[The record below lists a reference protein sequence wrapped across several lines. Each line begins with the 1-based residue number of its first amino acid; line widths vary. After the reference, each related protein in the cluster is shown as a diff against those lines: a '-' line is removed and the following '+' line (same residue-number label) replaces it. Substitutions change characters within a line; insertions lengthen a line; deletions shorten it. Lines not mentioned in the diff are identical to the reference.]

1 MHRSAGQ
8 TGRRASAPI
17 SSGKTRNVRFDLPG
31 YGAYDRTPIQI
42 LGLWRSRDPD
52 RAGGASNR
60 VEAMRQ
66 RRRRAIIW
74 LTAAGMLLSGSHR
87 LSAAQERPAPAASA
101 EDATALAQVIDAAA
115 AGRPAGELS
124 LAWLGQHY
132 IRSQGDSVYIPF
144 TLTLDRKQL
153 ASSAVTVFIRAI
165 NRTPPPAGAPKY
177 AWETAQSVDVPA
189 DGRFARA
196 IALTP
201 GTYDVF
207 VAVKERG
214 TAGAKAGVVKRE
226 LTVPSFANGELATSS
241 IILARSLE
249 QMAVPLAPDKQQDNP
264 YVFGPLKVT
273 PFLDDAFPKTGDL
286 QVLFWIYGAS
296 QTAGKP
302 DVQVDFSF
310 HHVLPD
316 GEKKYFN
323 RTNPQELSTR
333 TLPAEFNLALHQ
345 LLSSLSVPLASFP
358 PGNYLLEIK
367 VTDKPSGKS
376 LTNSVN
382 FAVSAS

>member
-1 MHRSAGQ
+1 
-8 TGRRASAPI
+8 
-17 SSGKTRNVRFDLPG
+17 LLG
-31 YGAYDRTPIQI
+31 YGAYDRTAIQI
-42 LGLWRSRDPD
+42 LGLSGSRDQD
-52 RAGGASNR
+52 RAGGASKR
-60 VEAMRQ
+60 VDQAMRQ

-74 LTAAGMLLSGSHR
+74 LMAAGGLLAGSHH
-87 LSAAQERPAPAASA
+87 LNAAQERPASPPSA
-101 EDATALAQVIDAAA
+101 EDATMLAQAIEAAA
-115 AGRPAGELS
+115 SGRPAGDLS
-124 LAWLGQHY
+124 LTWHGQHF

-153 ASSAVTVFIRAI
+153 SSSVVSVFIRAVG
-165 NRTPPPAGAPKY
+165 RTPVTGNAPKF

-196 IALTP
+196 IALAP

-207 VAVKERG
+207 VAAKERG
-214 TAGAKAGVVKRE
+214 AAGAKVGVVKRE

-249 QMAVPLAPDKQQDNP
+249 QLAVPLAPEKQQDNP

-273 PFLDDAFPKTGDL
+273 PSIDIDGGFAKTGDL

-302 DVQVDFSF
+302 DVQVDFTF
-310 HHVLPD
+310 HLRLPD
-316 GEKKYFN
+316 GGEKYFN
-323 RTNPQELSTR
+323 RTNPQELSSK
-333 TLPAEFNLALHQ
+333 TLPAEFNLAVHQ

-358 PGNYLLEIK
+358 PGNYRLEIK

-376 LTNSVN
+376 LTNDVD